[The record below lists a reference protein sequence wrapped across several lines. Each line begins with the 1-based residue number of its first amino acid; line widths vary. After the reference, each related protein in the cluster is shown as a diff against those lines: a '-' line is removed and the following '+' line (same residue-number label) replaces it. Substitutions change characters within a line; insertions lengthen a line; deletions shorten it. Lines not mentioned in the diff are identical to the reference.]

1 MTPSMH
7 RGAFAPVGGPGHPGP
22 LVKKRVE
29 DGQHGLLAGFRKGA
43 AGDLLGVPQDV
54 FGFGQFF
61 HAAMLPRLGFSGI
74 PFHLS
79 RVEAT

>member
-1 MTPSMH
+1 MNSSMH
-7 RGAFAPVGGPGHPGP
+7 RGAVAPFRGPGHPLALG
-22 LVKKRVE
+22 KKRVE
-29 DGQHGLLAGFRKGA
+29 DGQDCLLAGFHKGA

-54 FGFGQFF
+54 FGFGQFV
-61 HAAMLPRLGFSGI
+61 HAAMLPRLGFNGI

>member
-1 MTPSMH
+1 MSASMH
-7 RGAFAPVGGPGHPGP
+7 LGALAPLSGPGHPLALG
-22 LVKKRVE
+22 KERVE
-29 DGQHGLLAGFRKGA
+29 HGQDGLLAGFGEGA

-54 FGFGQFF
+54 FGFGQFV